1 MIDIH
6 EEEKEIIPL
15 YAKRVYYREMQ
26 KRGYKESDKDE
37 KNKPI
42 YLEKY
47 IFTDEEKTRL
57 SQANRYKNKLYIS
70 DEHLKIGVYEEW
82 GRWKN

>member
-1 MIDIH
+1 MIDLH
-6 EEEKEIIPL
+6 EEEREIISFD
-15 YAKRVYYREMQ
+15 AKRVYYREMQ
-26 KRGYKESDKDE
+26 KRGYKESDKGE

-57 SQANRYKNKLYIS
+57 SQANRYKNGLYVS
-70 DEHLKIGVYEEW
+70 DEQLKIGVFSEE
-82 GRWKN
+82 